1 MGTQGPRPYSRLCVR
16 RIIVDVTTSE
26 IGNEP
31 KCTSHKVTTV
41 TDKIVYADV
50 NQTSASKRTVHERFW
65 ENYRLYQ
72 PTTASTM
79 KLLITPTR

>member
-1 MGTQGPRPYSRLCVR
+1 MGTQGPLPYSRLCVR

-31 KCTSHKVTTV
+31 KMNKPQGDNRF

-65 ENYRLYQ
+65 AELS
-72 PTTASTM
+72 PLSTNDGVDGEA
-79 KLLITPTR
+79 PDHP